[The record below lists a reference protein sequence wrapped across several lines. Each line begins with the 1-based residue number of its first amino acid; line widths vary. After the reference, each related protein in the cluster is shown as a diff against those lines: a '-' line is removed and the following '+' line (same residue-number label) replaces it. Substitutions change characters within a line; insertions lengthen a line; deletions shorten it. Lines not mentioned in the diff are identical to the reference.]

1 MDENRHPASGRGKPK
16 GEKRLSCSP
25 EHVMDLVRRAQ
36 GGDVAAEHELHRIFE
51 PKLRA
56 ALAPHRGDRSVAEDL
71 DGEGYLLLHA
81 CIMRFDI
88 RWGVSFFTYL
98 DRMLQG
104 NAYSVVRRE
113 RRHARRCQSASVA
126 AAAGDETHCDA
137 PADPEEAIGAA
148 IQRDRSW

>member
-1 MDENRHPASGRGKPK
+1 MDETRPPASEGGKSK

-25 EHVMDLVRRAQ
+25 EHVMDLVQRAQ

-56 ALAPHRGDRSVAEDL
+56 ALAPHRRDRSVAEDL
-71 DGEGYLLLHA
+71 DGEGYLLLHD

-88 RWGVSFFTYL
+88 RWGVSFFTFL

-104 NAYSVVRRE
+104 HTYSVVRRE
-113 RRHARRCQSASVA
+113 RIQARR
-126 AAAGDETHCDA
+126 
-137 PADPEEAIGAA
+137 PACWLLARPPQA
-148 IQRDRSW
+148 